1 MSQERIGRIVHKVA
15 HLLPV
20 ILFTAALF
28 IVHKQINAHELSDIM
43 QSLKATPSYVL
54 LLAIFV
60 TVINYGVLV
69 AYDWL
74 ALRYTGHTE
83 ISLFKMMAAALLSY
97 AISNNTGHAWAA
109 GGSIR
114 YRFYSKWGVSG
125 WDILKI
131 SFFQTVTYLLGALTL
146 GLVGSLIL
154 PYYLPNKIPVPYGLD
169 WVSFSCTVVLLAYWL
184 VVLLWRKPLLI
195 KGFEFNFPTPRIAF
209 WQTLVASVDVVLSSL
224 VLWVL
229 LLGKVHIGFSAFVVV
244 FVVAQV
250 VGVMSQV
257 PGGIGVFE
265 GVFLL
270 LMHDLAAKDQHL
282 ILIGALLLYRVIYYF
297 LPLLLAGMS
306 LFAYEVYSRRK
317 ILSTGVGALQ
327 KVLSAIVP
335 QLYSFLLLLAG
346 ALLLVSGSLPT
357 SPEVVK
363 SIKDVVPLPVI
374 ELSHL
379 AGSLVG
385 VLLLLLARGIWLKI
399 DAAWYGSIGL
409 LGLGIV
415 TSLSKGFDWHEA
427 IVLTI
432 ILLMM
437 IPTKAHFQRQ
447 SSLLHLP
454 YSMSWLASVAMVLV
468 GCVWLGFFSY
478 RDVQFSQDLWWQFS
492 YEGNAPRFQ
501 RALLMMIIVIVAYA
515 LSYLL
520 SVAPPKSRLKPTAN
534 DLMMAKE
541 IVMNS
546 SDTQGYLA
554 LLGDKYLFWNEAH
567 DAFIMYAITSQ
578 FWIAMG
584 NPVGNKATIEELLYG
599 FLEQADQYGAKAVFY
614 QTSEVWLPAYLE
626 LGLSLFKLGEEALV
640 DLTSFSLQGKQR
652 ENQRS
657 AINKFTKLGFSFE
670 ILSGAVVEKV
680 LPQLRQISDA
690 WLSHKNTREKG
701 FSLGFFEEGY
711 IKSCDVA
718 VIKDEVGNIKAFANL
733 WLTTDKAQLSVDLMR
748 YQPNTPN
755 GIMDYLFAELMLWGK
770 AENYQWFCLG
780 MAPLAGL
787 DNRPLSPLWNKV
799 GATLFKRGE
808 HFYNFEGLYEYK
820 AKYAPQWHPR
830 YLAAPAGFSVPF
842 ILMQIARIISGG
854 WQGIFG
860 K

>member
-1 MSQERIGRIVHKVA
+1 MSQENLSRIVHKVA

-20 ILFTAALF
+20 ILFSVALY
-28 IVHKQINAHELSDIM
+28 IVHKQINAHELRDITAT
-43 QSLKATPSYVL
+43 LKATPITIL
-54 LLAIFV
+54 MLATFV
-60 TVINYGVLV
+60 TVINYWVLA

-74 ALRYTGHTE
+74 ALRYTGHNK
-83 ISLFKMMAAALLSY
+83 IPLFKMMATALLSY

-114 YRFYSKWGVSG
+114 YRFYSKWGVPG

-131 SFFQTVTYLLGALTL
+131 SFFQAITYLLGALTL
-146 GLVGSLIL
+146 GLVGSLVL
-154 PYYLPNKIPVPYGLD
+154 PYYLPSKIPVPDALHY
-169 WVSFSCTVVLLAYWL
+169 VSLICTVFLLAYWL

-195 KGFEFNFPTPRIAF
+195 RGIEFNFPAPLIAF
-209 WQTLVASVDVVLSSL
+209 WQTLVASLDVILSSL

-229 LLGKVHIGFSAFVVV
+229 LLGKVHIDFSAFMVV

-270 LMHDLAAKDQHL
+270 LMHDVAAKDQHL

-297 LPLLLAGMS
+297 LPLLLAGIS

-317 ILSTGVGALQ
+317 ILSTGAGALQ
-327 KVLSAIVP
+327 KILSAIVP

-346 ALLLVSGSLPT
+346 ALLLVSGALPT
-357 SPEVVK
+357 SPEVVE
-363 SIKDVVPLPVI
+363 SIRDIVPLPVL

-379 AGSLVG
+379 TGSLVG

-399 DAAWYGSIGL
+399 DVAWYGSIGL
-409 LGLGIV
+409 LGLGIL
-415 TSLSKGFDWHEA
+415 TSLLKGFDWHEA
-427 IVLTI
+427 IVLSI

-437 IPTKAHFQRQ
+437 VPTKAHFQRQ

-501 RALLMMIIVIVAYA
+501 RAFLMIIIVIVAYA

-520 SVAPPKSRLKPTAN
+520 SVAPPKYRLKPTAT

-541 IVMNS
+541 IIMNS

-584 NPVGNKATIEELLYG
+584 NPVGNKAAIEELLYG
-599 FLEQADQYGAKAVFY
+599 FLEHADQYGAKAVFY
-614 QTSEVWLPAYLE
+614 QTSEAWLPAYLE

-640 DLTSFSLQGKQR
+640 DLTNFSLQGKQR

-670 ILSGAVVEKV
+670 ILSGAVVENV

-690 WLSHKNTREKG
+690 WLSHKSTREKG

-711 IKSCDVA
+711 IKNCDVA
-718 VIKDEVGNIKAFANL
+718 VIKDEAGNIKAFANL
-733 WLTTDKAQLSVDLMR
+733 WLTSDKAQLSVDLMR

-755 GIMDYLFAELMLWGK
+755 GIMDYLFAELMLWGR

-787 DNRPLSPLWNKV
+787 NNRPLSPLWNKV
-799 GATLFKRGE
+799 GATLFKKGE

-830 YLAAPAGFSVPF
+830 YLAAPAGLSVPF